1 MSEYIKRDKAMSRY
15 IDQDKVIDAV
25 LELDTT
31 HRVSWRDAVV
41 DMIDAMPTEDVQ
53 PVRWIP
59 CSERLPKTHET
70 GNSFSG
76 IYMQSSPVL
85 VYGVPE
91 YEEEYGFHVVT
102 YCDDKNG
109 RTYWSTELDAVTINE
124 VYAWLPLPEPYQEG
138 EEEE

>member
-1 MSEYIKRDKAMSRY
+1 MTERSFDEMIAYFNRRVADMNIS
-15 IDQDKVIDAV
+15 QDCKM
-25 LELDTT
+25 ELLGMVTALGYKHEQT
-31 HRVSWRDAVV
+31 A
-41 DMIDAMPTEDVQ
+41 PQ
-53 PVRWIP
+53 WIP

-109 RTYWSTELDAVTINE
+109 CTYWSTTLDAVTINE
-124 VYAWLPLPEPYQEG
+124 VYAWMPLPEPWKG
-138 EEEE
+138 EQP

>member
-1 MSEYIKRDKAMSRY
+1 MSEYIERDKAMSRY
-15 IDQDKVIDAV
+15 IDKDKVIDAV

-53 PVRWIP
+53 PVVHWIS

-109 RTYWSTELDAVTINE
+109 HTYWSTELDIVTINE
-124 VYAWLPLPEPYQEG
+124 VYAWMPLPSPYRKGTDE
-138 EEEE
+138 

>member
-1 MSEYIKRDKAMSRY
+1 MTDKERKSCIHTIELLRRLAFNVHGVM
-15 IDQDKVIDAV
+15 DVIDAENCDKIIKM
-25 LELDTT
+25 LEA
-31 HRVSWRDAVV
+31 DA
-41 DMIDAMPTEDVQ
+41 Q
-53 PVRWIP
+53 RWIP

-109 RTYWSTELDAVTINE
+109 CTYWSTELDAVTINK
-124 VYAWLPLPEPYQEG
+124 VYAWMPLPEPWKG
-138 EEEE
+138 EQP

>member
-1 MSEYIKRDKAMSRY
+1 MTVKERASCINTIKLLQRLAFNVHGVMD
-15 IDQDKVIDAV
+15 VIDAENCDKIIKM
-25 LELDTT
+25 LET
-31 HRVSWRDAVV
+31 DA
-41 DMIDAMPTEDVQ
+41 Q
-53 PVRWIP
+53 HWIP
-59 CSERLPKTHET
+59 CSERLPETHEA

-109 RTYWSTELDAVTINE
+109 CTYWSTELDAVTINE
-124 VYAWLPLPEPYQEG
+124 VYAWMPLPEGYVED
-138 EEEE
+138 E